1 MSNAK
6 GFLGLDKVVV
16 DELKEKWAILLIA
29 FITVIFAFSL
39 PAFAPQNIYDY
50 LEADFGWSRAQI
62 TALATSKYLTGFII
76 AVTVGIVIDKVGVKK
91 VLIVVSAIGALAMTA
106 FYFVPNLPTYYMIG
120 IMLGMATTGSIVCLK
135 VLIGRSYEYAVGLAM
150 GVTLAGMSVG
160 QMIVPFLINIFVPEN
175 DPEGWR
181 IGMLE
186 LSLFIWF
193 IAIPTLVFGLR
204 EKQLEHSKQEK
215 SKGGEANLT
224 WKDLLS
230 EGRFWLIALAV
241 FLVGFVDQA
250 YIQNARF
257 FLVADLGITTET
269 YALVIF
275 WYAMAG
281 IVSRPALGWLIDL
294 ISVKGVSI
302 AYTVLAATSLLA
314 LPLAAAGPLMIYL
327 WMVLR
332 GVSHSG
338 VMLDSAM
345 LSKHCYGRHN
355 LGLLIGLLTGI
366 INIGFATGPVM
377 MGWISDATGS
387 YNLAHVIYG
396 VLALVAA
403 GIVLLVKPS
412 YWIASQEERAAKL
425 AEDAA

>member
-1 MSNAK
+1 M
-6 GFLGLDKVVV
+6 GFDQVVI
-16 DELKEKWAILLIA
+16 DELKEKWVVLTIA

-62 TALATSKYLTGFII
+62 TALATSKYLTGFFI
-76 AVTVGIVIDKVGVKK
+76 AVTIGIMIDKVGVKK
-91 VLIVVSAIGALAMTA
+91 VLVFVSTAGAVAMTA
-106 FYFVPNLPTYYMIG
+106 FYFVPNLPVYYAVG
-120 IMLGMATTGSIVCLK
+120 ILLGVATTGSIVALK
-135 VLIGRSYEYAVGLAM
+135 VLIGRSFDYATGLAM
-150 GVTLAGMSVG
+150 GITLMGMSVG
-160 QMIVPFLINIFVPEN
+160 QMIVPFLINHFVPES

-181 IGMLE
+181 MGMLE
-186 LSLFIWF
+186 MSLLIWF
-193 IAIPTLVFGLR
+193 IAIPVLVFGLR
-204 EKQLEHSKQEK
+204 EKQLSHGKQEK
-215 SKGGEANLT
+215 SIGGESNLKA
-224 WKDLLS
+224 KDLFV
-230 EGRFWLIALAV
+230 EPRFWWIALAV

-257 FLVADLGITTET
+257 FLVTDLGISTET
-269 YALVIF
+269 YALVITA
-275 WYAMAG
+275 YASAG
-281 IVSRPALGWLIDL
+281 VVARPTLGILIDA

-302 AYTVLAATSLLA
+302 AYTVLAATSLMA
-314 LPLAAAGPLMIYL
+314 LPLGAAGPFMIYL

-366 INIGFATGPVM
+366 INIGFATGPVF
-377 MGWISDATGS
+377 MGWISDTTGS
-387 YNLAHVIYG
+387 YNLAHIIYG
-396 VLALVAA
+396 ALALTAA

-412 YWIASQEERAAKL
+412 YWLAAQEVRAKGKADEL
-425 AEDAA
+425 AAEAQVGV